1 MLGTFVLSSGY
12 RDAYYKKALRV
23 RTEIIGDYNA
33 IFEQCDCLLSPAS
46 PTPAWKLGEKR
57 SDPTEMYSADIFT
70 VPVNI
75 AGLPALPLPCGKS
88 STGLPIGLQLIGPHL
103 SEGLLYRVGHALEQE
118 LL

>member
-23 RTEIIGDYNA
+23 RTEIIEDYNT
-33 IFEQCDCLLSPAS
+33 IFRQCDCLLSPAS

-75 AGLPALPLPCGKS
+75 AGLPALSCPAAKQHRSAHRASAYRSASFGGSAVPGRPC
-88 STGLPIGLQLIGPHL
+88 P
-103 SEGLLYRVGHALEQE
+103 
-118 LL
+118 